1 MQNLTLAPL
10 LPWRR
15 AGVPPGPQETH
26 PSQPRLSR
34 CQRSPLERGAMST
47 CSLSQDAAGWAGVE
61 AALQKSQT
69 KGPAGGCPAR
79 LRPLHAD
86 APPHRVLTGPLPG
99 TWLGEQT
106 HPWGLIQLQPL
117 PRTTGPL
124 GVRAS
129 SPENRGDRA
138 RSITMTPEKQTKPP
152 PPSILSRLSSGP
164 GQTAA
169 GAQGRPGRRRPFGND
184 AARAWAQPPQAPPA
198 GTSPG
203 VPTAQTRLPGRPL
216 FRSQAVGP
224 PVQPPRGPQG
234 LPGLGLTAPSGP
246 MSITTVA
253 LS

>member
-1 MQNLTLAPL
+1 
-10 LPWRR
+10 
-15 AGVPPGPQETH
+15 
-26 PSQPRLSR
+26 
-34 CQRSPLERGAMST
+34 MST

-152 PPSILSRLSSGP
+152 PPSILPRLSSGRGRP
-164 GQTAA
+164 QLALRAGPA
-169 GAQGRPGRRRPFGND
+169 GADPSATTRLERGHSHRRLRLPAPALASPPPRPGSLAGPSS
-184 AARAWAQPPQAPPA
+184 AARLWGHQCSHLVAPR
-198 GTSPG
+198 
-203 VPTAQTRLPGRPL
+203 V
-216 FRSQAVGP
+216 FRVWG
-224 PVQPPRGPQG
+224 
-234 LPGLGLTAPSGP
+234 
-246 MSITTVA
+246 
-253 LS
+253 